1 VRTGPTEGDDSALS
15 APRHEYPQA
24 PS

>member
-1 VRTGPTEGDDSALS
+1 VRTGPTDGDDSALS